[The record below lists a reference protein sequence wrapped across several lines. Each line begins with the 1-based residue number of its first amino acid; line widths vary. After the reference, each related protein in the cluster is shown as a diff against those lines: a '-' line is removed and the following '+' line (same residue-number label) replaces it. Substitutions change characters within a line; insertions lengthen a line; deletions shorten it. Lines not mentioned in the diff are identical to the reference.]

1 MTCKYS
7 DVYMQLT
14 INLDH
19 SSFRDFFLADIM
31 LLLYVT
37 ARLGCFSPIG
47 SCGRNELSCPLN
59 SMSCGVVIDFLRLDG
74 YLCPNRIF
82 RRTWPSLGCRC
93 ASSLCHPAAA
103 AAASAAPVAPSVAGP
118 SAVRPARSAPAASA
132 NKTTNGMRLQCRCGQ
147 VCHYTHPAKY
157 IHRLI
162 MQDFTDIYVRA
173 ATSKIDTNNWTKSCF
188 NVCNIIYATLS
199 LWIFFLNHPINRRR
213 KKSMM
218 LSVSCSSNSCRT
230 TLIIHNI
237 NPPA

>member
-132 NKTTNGMRLQCRCGQ
+132 NKTTNRMRLQCRCGQ

-173 ATSKIDTNNWTKSCF
+173 ATSKSIQ
-188 NVCNIIYATLS
+188 IIGQKAVLMYATLYMQHS
-199 LWIFFLNHPINRRR
+199 VCGFFFLNHPINRRR

-218 LSVSCSSNSCRT
+218 LSVSCSSCRT

>member
-118 SAVRPARSAPAASA
+118 SAVRPARSAPAASLCA
-132 NKTTNGMRLQCRCGQ
+132 F
-147 VCHYTHPAKY
+147 VPASASSEWCSSWSP
-157 IHRLI
+157 RTAGPALSA
-162 MQDFTDIYVRA
+162 VPNSA
-173 ATSKIDTNNWTKSCF
+173 ATELVCTQKSETLAG
-188 NVCNIIYATLS
+188 CNKPKNT
-199 LWIFFLNHPINRRR
+199 R
-213 KKSMM
+213 
-218 LSVSCSSNSCRT
+218 
-230 TLIIHNI
+230 
-237 NPPA
+237 